1 MRTRLQAFWNHPW
14 TVVAWNIA
22 LVMMLYTI
30 LRLSCYYMD
39 RSIFP
44 NIDTQHLIEI
54 LIGGTRFDLTAILY
68 LSSLYII
75 GSLLPFPAT
84 WRENKVYQKVLV
96 WLYWV
101 PNAIG
106 LIINAADS
114 VYIRFSD
121 RRATCASFTEFSNED
136 NLGIILVNGIVEY
149 WYVTLLGLAVL
160 FAFFYGTRRT
170 FSLPR
175 MKPSIYYP
183 TEVVIFVLSVYFSII
198 GIRGGF
204 GAYTRPITLSNALQY
219 TNAPRESALVLNT
232 PFSLMKTIES
242 SPYVEKN
249 YFPADEVETHM
260 SPIHPA
266 ESNKM
271 RMDNVVVIIWESC
284 SKEYIGFFNKD
295 IPGYEGYTPF
305 LDSLLGQSVTF
316 RYSYASGRKSVD
328 AMPSV
333 LSSIPMLIEPY
344 TLSPY
349 STNEVSSIAERLGK
363 KGYTTAFFHGAPNG
377 SMGFQAYARSAGFG
391 AYYGMTEFNDETQ
404 YDGTWAILD
413 EPFLQYYA
421 NTMSTMKEPFM
432 TAVFT
437 ASSHHPFKVPAQYKD
452 TFPKGNL
459 PIHEPLGYTDHA
471 LRRFFENVSRQPWFD
486 HTLFVIMAD
495 HTNQLSLP
503 EYTNSRGL
511 YEIPIAFYH
520 PHLTPELSEQVVS
533 QTDIMP
539 SVMGWLG
546 YDEPYFSFGENALTK
561 EKEHPYAVCYNAP
574 VYQIFSDSLL
584 LQFDG
589 EQVTG
594 VFDYRSDRYVK
605 DNIAK
610 TIAPE
615 RIAPMADYLKAF
627 IQQYIHRMV
636 KNELTVRE
644 EENK

>member
-1 MRTRLQAFWNHPW
+1 MKNRLQAFWEHPLI
-14 TVVAWNIA
+14 VVACNIA
-22 LVMMLYTI
+22 LVMVLYSI

-44 NIDTQHLIEI
+44 NMDTQHLIEI
-54 LIGGTRFDLTAILY
+54 LLGGTRFDLTAILY

-75 GSLLPFPAT
+75 GSLLPFPAA
-84 WRENKVYQKVLV
+84 WRENTVYQKVLL

-106 LIINAADS
+106 MIVDAADS
-114 VYIRFSD
+114 VYIRFTD
-121 RRATCASFTEFSNED
+121 RRATCASFTELSNED
-136 NLGIILVNGIVEY
+136 NIGIILANGIVEY
-149 WYVTLLGLAVL
+149 WDVVLMGIAVL
-160 FAFFYGTRRT
+160 
-170 FSLPR
+170 L
-175 MKPSIYYP
+175 
-183 TEVVIFVLSVYFSII
+183 VFVTAVYFSII

-232 PFSLMKTIES
+232 PFSLMKPIES
-242 SPYVEKN
+242 APYVEKN
-249 YFPADEVETHM
+249 YFPADEVERHM

-266 ESNKM
+266 ESDKM
-271 RMDNVVVIIWESC
+271 RLDNVVVIIWESC
-284 SKEYIGFFNKD
+284 SKEYVGFYNRD
-295 IPGYEGYTPF
+295 IPGYQGYTPF
-305 LDSLLGQSVTF
+305 LDSLLAQSVTF

-344 TLSPY
+344 IVSPY

-391 AYYGMTEFNDETQ
+391 AYYGMTEFNDESQ
-404 YDGTWAILD
+404 YDGTWAIWD

-421 NTMSTMKEPFM
+421 NTMSTMQEPFM

-437 ASSHHPFKVPAQYKD
+437 ASSHHPFKVPSQYKD
-452 TFPKGNL
+452 SFPKGNL
-459 PIHEPLGYTDHA
+459 PIHEPLGYADHA
-471 LRRFFENVSRQPWFD
+471 LRRFFENVSKQPWFE

-495 HTNQLSLP
+495 HTNELSLP

-520 PHLTPELSEQVVS
+520 PQLMPELREEVVS

-546 YDEPYFSFGENALTK
+546 YDEPYFAFGENALTK

-589 EQVTG
+589 ENITG
-594 VFDYRSDRYVK
+594 VYDYRNDRYIK
-605 DNIAK
+605 NNLTK
-610 TIAPE
+610 TISPE
-615 RIAPMADYLKAF
+615 RIAPMEDYLKAY

-636 KNELTVRE
+636 NNELTVKSE
-644 EENK
+644 E

>member
-1 MRTRLQAFWNHPW
+1 MKNRLQAFWEHPLI
-14 TVVAWNIA
+14 VVACNIA
-22 LVMMLYTI
+22 LVMVLYSI

-44 NIDTQHLIEI
+44 NMDTQHLIEI
-54 LIGGTRFDLTAILY
+54 LLGGTRFDLTAILY

-75 GSLLPFPAT
+75 GSLLPFPAA
-84 WRENKVYQKVLV
+84 WRENTVYQKVLL

-106 LIINAADS
+106 MIVDAADS
-114 VYIRFSD
+114 VYIRFTD
-121 RRATCASFTEFSNED
+121 RRATCASFTELSNED
-136 NLGIILVNGIVEY
+136 NIGIILANGIVEY
-149 WYVTLLGLAVL
+149 WYVVLMGIAVL
-160 FAFFYGTRRT
+160 LTFFYCTRRT
-170 FSLPR
+170 FALPSV
-175 MKPSIYYP
+175 KPYVYYP
-183 TEVVIFVLSVYFSII
+183 VEIILFVTAVYFSVI

-242 SPYVEKN
+242 APYVEKN
-249 YFPADEVETHM
+249 YFPADEVERHM

-266 ESNKM
+266 ESDKM
-271 RMDNVVVIIWESC
+271 RPDNVVVIIWESC
-284 SKEYIGFFNKD
+284 SKEYVGFYNRD
-295 IPGYEGYTPF
+295 IPGYQGYTPF
-305 LDSLLGQSVTF
+305 LDSLLAQSVTF

-344 TLSPY
+344 IVSPY

-391 AYYGMTEFNDETQ
+391 AYYGMTEFHDESQ
-404 YDGTWAILD
+404 YDGTWAIWD

-421 NTMSTMKEPFM
+421 NTMSTMQEPFM

-452 TFPKGNL
+452 SFPKGNL
-459 PIHEPLGYTDHA
+459 PIHEPLGYADHA
-471 LRRFFENVSRQPWFD
+471 LRRFFENVSKQPWFE

-495 HTNQLSLP
+495 HTNELSLP

-520 PHLTPELSEQVVS
+520 PQLTPALRDEVVS

-546 YDEPYFSFGENALTK
+546 YDEPYFAFGENALTK
-561 EKEHPYAVCYNAP
+561 QKDHPYAVCYNAP

-589 EQVTG
+589 ENITG
-594 VFDYRSDRYVK
+594 VYDYRNDRYIK
-605 DNIAK
+605 NNLTK
-610 TIAPE
+610 TISPE
-615 RIAPMADYLKAF
+615 RIAPMEDYLKAY
-627 IQQYIHRMV
+627 IQQYIHRMIHD
-636 KNELTVRE
+636 ELTVSE
-644 EENK
+644 EKK